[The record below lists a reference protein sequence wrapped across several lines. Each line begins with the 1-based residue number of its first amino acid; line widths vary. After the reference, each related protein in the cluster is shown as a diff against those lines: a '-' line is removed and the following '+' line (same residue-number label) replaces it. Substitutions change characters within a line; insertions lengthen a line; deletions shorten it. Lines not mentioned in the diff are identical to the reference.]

1 MNFVTTQ
8 NKINKMELYNQME
21 GFYRRTKLKAHFWD
35 THKQANLSDK
45 KYAFKSKSDEHAV
58 PSKTHHIL
66 NTFVEAIKEDINE
79 QLSKT
84 KQIYTA
90 TWLKRNLKF

>member
-35 THKQANLSDK
+35 
-45 KYAFKSKSDEHAV
+45 
-58 PSKTHHIL
+58 KTHHIL

>member
-1 MNFVTTQ
+1 MNTRF
-8 NKINKMELYNQME
+8 L
-21 GFYRRTKLKAHFWD
+21 A
-35 THKQANLSDK
+35 
-45 KYAFKSKSDEHAV
+45 
-58 PSKTHHIL
+58 KTHHIL

-90 TWLKRNLKF
+90 T